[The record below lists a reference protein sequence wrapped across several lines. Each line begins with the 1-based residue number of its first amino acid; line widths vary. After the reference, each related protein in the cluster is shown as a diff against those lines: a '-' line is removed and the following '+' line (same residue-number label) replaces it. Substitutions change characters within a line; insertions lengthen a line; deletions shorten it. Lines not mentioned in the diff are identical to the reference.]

1 MARFDAFRG
10 GNVSLPMGTLE
21 AAEWALYRDFAY
33 ENLAAG
39 QWRELTE
46 NERHSVFAR

>member
-1 MARFDAFRG
+1 MTAAAGFPTLRLLRVAIGQFH
-10 GNVSLPMGTLE
+10 LPS
-21 AAEWALYRDFAY
+21 
-33 ENLAAG
+33 NLAAG